1 MDFSI
6 DGVPHM
12 LERLWTDEEWL
23 WHLSHFFAVVV
34 FFLYS
39 QSVMMITH
47 MANWNDKE
55 LEHPLSLVKLIM
67 IIGLFLSANTPVLA
81 ISPSS

>member
-1 MDFSI
+1 
-6 DGVPHM
+6 
-12 LERLWTDEEWL
+12 
-23 WHLSHFFAVVV
+23 
-34 FFLYS
+34 
-39 QSVMMITH
+39 MITH